1 LEGLGVDVSSPLWG
15 SDLLL
20 TDPTPII
27 NVHQSYVDAGADL
40 VESSTYVY
48 LLSRRRTLNLTL
60 RYPLSVESIL
70 REYPTKSTAEAEAIL
85 HTGLSILPSSSR
97 SILAL
102 GPYGATT
109 KPGAEYSGL
118 YPPPY
123 GSGTVLDPSP
133 SNYLSQADDNAA
145 EQALY
150 EFHLSRLQAYSRSN
164 AWDAVEWIGFE
175 TIPLLR
181 EVKAIRRAMGALGGD
196 KKFWIACTFPDGQCS
211 QRTEDGGRVP
221 VEQVIRTLLEEGTGR
236 PDGIG
241 INCTNP
247 AYISSLV
254 ETFTNTLRSLPNT
267 TDAERPSFVL
277 YPDGGQVYD
286 PISRTWSK
294 EKLTPKE
301 WTARIMEI
309 VQKVNESG
317 LWSSIVVGGCCKTSP
332 EEIAE
337 LRKKVDQYLGGQ
349 S

>member
-1 LEGLGVDVSSPLWG
+1 MSSPLWG

-20 TDPTPII
+20 TDPKPII
-27 NVHQSYVDAGADL
+27 DVHKGYIDAGADL
-40 VESSTYVY
+40 VESSTYVTTIY
-48 LLSRRRTLNLTL
+48 VEADE

-85 HTGLSILPSSSR
+85 HTGLSILPSSST
-97 SILAL
+97 SNQVLAL

-123 GSGTVLDPSP
+123 GSGSVLDPSP
-133 SNYLSQADDNAA
+133 SNYLSSLDDEKA
-145 EQALY
+145 EEALY
-150 EFHLSRLQAYSRSN
+150 KFHLSRLKAYSRSSS
-164 AWDAVEWIGFE
+164 WKEVEWIGFE

-181 EVKAIRRAMGALGGD
+181 EVRAIKRAMGDFGDD
-196 KKFWIACTFPDGQCS
+196 KKYWIACTFPDGQCAES
-211 QRTEDGGRVP
+211 TGDGGRVG
-221 VEQVIRTLLEEGTGR
+221 VDEVVRTLLSEEGRR
-236 PDGIG
+236 PDGVG

-247 AYISSLV
+247 AYIPTLIN
-254 ETFTNTLRSLPNT
+254 TFDDTLRSLSNT
-267 TDAERPSFVL
+267 NIEKPWFVL

-301 WTARIMEI
+301 WTERIMDDVRSIDET
-309 VQKVNESG
+309 G
-317 LWSSIVVGGCCKTSP
+317 LWAGIIVGGCCKTSP

-337 LRKKVDQYLGGQ
+337 LRKAVDSYLA
-349 S
+349 